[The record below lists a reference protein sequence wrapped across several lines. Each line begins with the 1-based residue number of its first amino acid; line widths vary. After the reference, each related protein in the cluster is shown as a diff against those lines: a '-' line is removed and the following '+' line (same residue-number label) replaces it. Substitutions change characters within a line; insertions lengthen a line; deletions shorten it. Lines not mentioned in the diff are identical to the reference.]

1 MPERLGGQ
9 ASDNTR
15 WRVLNEIMARQYWRP
30 SNMLYPVPAVM
41 ISCADEEGRSNIM
54 TAAWA
59 GTICSD
65 PVMVSVSI
73 RPERYS
79 HDVIART
86 KEFVINLTTEDLTFA
101 ADFCGVRSGR
111 DVDKFEYLHL
121 TKVPSQKVKAPS
133 IGESPVCLEC
143 HVTAIE
149 KLGTHDMFLAEVVQ
163 VSVDEQYL
171 DEKGRFLLED
181 AGLAAYVHG
190 SYFALGEKLG
200 TFGFSVRKKEK
211 KEGGKRRKTVPRK
224 TRDAGTAQG
233 RKKDRISGQEDTA
246 AGRRKERPAG
256 QADTGTGRQKEKPS
270 GRRKDKPAGQAD
282 TAARRKKTTSVFA
295 DRISARKKKNT
306 K

>member
-1 MPERLGGQ
+1 
-9 ASDNTR
+9 
-15 WRVLNEIMARQYWRP
+15 
-30 SNMLYPVPAVM
+30 MLYPVPAVM

-86 KEFVINLTTEDLTFA
+86 GEFVINLTTEDLTFA

-200 TFGFSVRKKEK
+200 TFGFSVRKKE
-211 KEGGKRRKTVPRK
+211 GGKRRKTVPRK
-224 TRDAGTAQG
+224 TRDAGTAPG
-233 RKKDRISGQEDTA
+233 RKKDRIPVRQTQAQG
-246 AGRRKERPAG
+246 GRKKSRPAAEKTSLPVRQTPPPG
-256 QADTGTGRQKEKPS
+256 GKKQPLFLRTGYPQE
-270 GRRKDKPAGQAD
+270 
-282 TAARRKKTTSVFA
+282 RKKTLNERGA
-295 DRISARKKKNT
+295 
-306 K
+306 

>member
-1 MPERLGGQ
+1 MPEHFGGLE
-9 ASDNTR
+9 SDNTR

-121 TKVPSQKVKAPS
+121 TKIPSQKVKAPS

-171 DEKGRFLLED
+171 DKKGRFLLED

-224 TRDAGTAQG
+224 TRDAGTAPG
-233 RKKDRISGQEDTA
+233 RKKDRIS
-246 AGRRKERPAG
+246 G

-270 GRRKDKPAGQAD
+270 GRRKDKPASQAD